1 MVPNCPP
8 IKSYIE
14 RVDYHHGGFERDAFI
29 INQHHSMHATIFLDE
44 SGNLTFPDGDIVLD
58 VLVLRWKTRI

>member
-1 MVPNCPP
+1 M
-8 IKSYIE
+8 E